1 MQTPP
6 LTTPPINIK
15 SVAGVATISPNPV
28 STLAF
33 FAGLG
38 IPFQADD
45 DGYNY
50 TTGLDGIKHFG
61 IWPLADAALS
71 CFGTTEWPADHPVPQ
86 ATIEFEVPDVEDAV
100 QALLAAGY
108 TLLHGTRL
116 EEWGQ
121 TTARLQSPEGLI
133 VGVVLTP
140 ERTEQ

>member
-1 MQTPP
+1 MQIPS
-6 LTTPPINIK
+6 LTIK
-15 SVAGVATISPNPV
+15 SVAGVATISPDPV
-28 STLAF
+28 GSLAF

-38 IPFQADD
+38 IPFHADD

-50 TTGLDGIKHFG
+50 TTELDGIKHFG
-61 IWPLADAALS
+61 IWPLTDAALS
-71 CFGTTEWPADHPVPQ
+71 CFGTPEWPADHPVPQ
-86 ATIEFEVPDVEDAV
+86 ATIEFEVPDVEQAV

-133 VGVVLTP
+133 VGAVLTP
-140 ERTEQ
+140 EPPGA

>member
-1 MQTPP
+1 MQTPS

-15 SVAGVATISPNPV
+15 SVAGVATISPNPG
-28 STLAF
+28 SSFAF

-50 TTGLDGIKHFG
+50 TTGLEGIKHFG

-100 QALLAAGY
+100 QALLTAGY

>member
-15 SVAGVATISPNPV
+15 SVAGVATISPDPV
-28 STLAF
+28 ASLAF

-38 IPFQADD
+38 IAFRADD

-50 TTGLDGIKHFG
+50 TTGLEGIKHLG

-86 ATIEFEVPDVEDAV
+86 ATIEFEVPDVEEAA

-133 VGVVLTP
+133 VGVVITP
-140 ERTEQ
+140 EPTGQ

>member
-6 LTTPPINIK
+6 LTTPPINIT
-15 SVAGVATISPNPV
+15 SVAGVATIAQDPASSV
-28 STLAF
+28 AF

-38 IPFQADD
+38 IPFTADD

-50 TTGLDGIKHFG
+50 TTALDGIKHFG

-133 VGVVLTP
+133 VGAVLTP
-140 ERTEQ
+140 ERSEQ